1 MINKKLVLII
11 ILLFLQ
17 GCGYKPIFS
26 SNNSIF
32 SINKIELLE
41 ENNINTKIKSSLKIY
56 KKNDN
61 TKKFYD
67 LSISSKR
74 SKNILSKDSN
84 GDPKIFLLNV
94 SIEIDVIENNTS
106 KSKKSFNKS
115 ANYKNRSNKFE
126 LKKYE
131 NWTASN
137 LVDKIIEEIIVHLQ
151 SL

>member
-1 MINKKLVLII
+1 MINKKSVLII
-11 ILLFLQ
+11 IFLFLL

-26 SNNSIF
+26 SNNSLF

-41 ENNINTKIKSSLKIY
+41 ENNINEAIKNSLKIY

-67 LSISSKR
+67 LRISSGR
-74 SKNILSKDSN
+74 SKNILSKESN

-94 SIEIDVIENNTS
+94 SIEIDIIENNLS
-106 KSKKSFNKS
+106 KGKKSFNKS
-115 ANYKNRSNKFE
+115 ANYQNRSNKFE

-131 NWTASN
+131 DKTVSN
-137 LVDKIIEEIIVHLQ
+137 LVDKIIEEIIIHLQ
-151 SL
+151 SI